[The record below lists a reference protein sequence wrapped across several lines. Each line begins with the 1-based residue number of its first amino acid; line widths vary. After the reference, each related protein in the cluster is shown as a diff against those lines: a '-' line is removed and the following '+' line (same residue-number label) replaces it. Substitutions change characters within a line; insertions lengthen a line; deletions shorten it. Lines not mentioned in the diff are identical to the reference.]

1 MVGRWTGYLW
11 IGFFSG
17 NGCVLGVVVNLL
29 EVVVGLVHILIVYE
43 VTAHFDGTCLR
54 AMFGRLVW
62 KARSRGMVERH
73 V

>member
-1 MVGRWTGYLW
+1 
-11 IGFFSG
+11 
-17 NGCVLGVVVNLL
+17 VLGVVVNLL